1 MVEVQHAVGAATA
14 VCTTLLY
21 SSIGRLFSRCHTAA
35 AATTR
40 GSRYSRQSSQYRR
53 LPLGCFHHPSG
64 MNPLRNTQ
72 IPQFPKSSPTLS
84 FHSCLETKEVGSTGL
99 IWSRSAYILHWISF
113 VQTLELRVPLCC
125 EKCIN
130 KVKKALYQ
138 VEGVEDVVCDQAEQ
152 KVTITGNVNP
162 EIALRRVKR
171 VKKNSIYWYIET
183 SVDSATPATSIVHNK
198 THRNGYA
205 PNYIAPSSY
214 YTHNYYAHPLRRS
227 DSSLQS
233 PYYSRYLSAY
243 PLRSYSPF
251 QSSPYIDNSYDAY
264 DPYNPMYSSRPYYM
278 SNPYF

>member
-1 MVEVQHAVGAATA
+1 MEMPTMQEFFNGDYEPNWLRDSMPLERPRRFAQPYYTRPLAGYSQDVIRPLLRPQEVPVTVINHPNTVG
-14 VCTTLLY
+14 
-21 SSIGRLFSRCHTAA
+21 
-35 AATTR
+35 
-40 GSRYSRQSSQYRR
+40 
-53 LPLGCFHHPSG
+53 
-64 MNPLRNTQ
+64 
-72 IPQFPKSSPTLS
+72 
-84 FHSCLETKEVGSTGL
+84 
-99 IWSRSAYILHWISF
+99 SRSAVSTIPA
-113 VQTLELRVPLCC
+113 TLELRVPLCC

-138 VEGVEDVVCDQAEQ
+138 VEGVEDVVCDQPEQ

-162 EIALRRVKR
+162 ETALRRVQR
-171 VKKNSIYWYIET
+171 VKKYSIYWYSET

-227 DSSLQS
+227 DSSVQS
-233 PYYSRYLSAY
+233 PYYSRYSSAY